1 MHRRKAN
8 EAKDAHDSVVDG
20 SIAGQNHTA
29 VPMGDLPFTKTPQTR
44 RRRKKA
50 QGLFRSCLIRL
61 GIRGGRTK
69 KLDGI
74 NIHTTKRGR
83 GGDSAFCFCVAS
95 LVFFFATSLALYQ
108 ALRWMDAR
116 NAYLVIRATTNIP
129 IGIYGAL
136 EDLRPL
142 EYGKE
147 LPVVLFSATSTKKH
161 SSKSKHEK
169 RTAFQYPDEL
179 GHKQVKEAEFLDF
192 GGIDLKLL
200 ASPDQKRVIYIMVED
215 LQGDARSLNQERDDD
230 MEMYWAFD
238 DDIERNPYNL
248 YDTYIP
254 EKMDGRCRRLPWHR
268 YNLPSCNSM
277 HELDLVTNTP
287 RFVGDGAYR
296 EVFVTEQPY
305 MGSIQE
311 MIFKELRWDLD
322 MGVDDYEY
330 VRMDAF
336 VTERFTSNKQI
347 TDIYGYCGLSMLTE
361 FFPYGDIEK
370 DVVGFQHH
378 RRSFNPVKDK
388 VFRQFNNFT
397 GTEKLQLAL
406 NMVEPVA
413 ALHNYP
419 GGVIVHDDIQLCQ
432 YLWTEEDGIN
442 VKLNDFNRA
451 EIMLWDETDQRY
463 CKYKNGRGH
472 GDWRAPEE
480 FKDLPLDEKIDV
492 WSLGNNMYSV
502 LTGYY
507 PFFNVESDKKIQKLV
522 KDGETAVIDPRF
534 VESSFAENKLIEVIQ
549 RCFVYDPDMRADIN
563 EIWQMLKDAI
573 GENEKYEKEEAK
585 KNAEIEAREKEEAE
599 ALEIEKAAAYEAG
612 AEEEQQLQNNAG
624 MQQAQPQGRE
634 DELLA
639 EQAAHQRAEA
649 EEERKKAEAQGKA
662 EKALKEHTNGENEE
676 EVLDAQRRA
685 KEEKR
690 LAEEAAKKRAEA
702 EKKLKMEEAR
712 EQASTEPKEE
722 RAHEEANQGEKEG
735 RAIHMLHE
743 NGQGE
748 NSMEVAE
755 SEILAAQH
763 RAKEDERIA
772 EEVAQKRAEAEEQ
785 RKKDDAQEQVEV
797 EKHEM

>member
-8 EAKDAHDSVVDG
+8 EANAKDGPDVMGEG
-20 SIAGQNHTA
+20 SIAGQSHMA
-29 VPMGDLPFTKTPQTR
+29 VPMGDLPFSNTTQTR

-74 NIHTTKRGR
+74 YIHTTKRGR
-83 GGDSAFCFCVAS
+83 GGGSSFCFCVAS

-116 NAYLVIRATTNIP
+116 NANLVIRSTTSIP
-129 IGIYGAL
+129 IEIYTAL

-147 LPVVLFSATSTKKH
+147 LPVVLLSGGNKH
-161 SSKSKHEK
+161 SKHKHKKLTE
-169 RTAFQYPDEL
+169 FHYPDEL
-179 GHKQVKEAEFLDF
+179 GHKQVKEAEYLDF

-311 MIFKELRWDLD
+311 MILKELRWDLD

-330 VRMDAF
+330 VRMDAY

-378 RRSFNPVKDK
+378 RRSFNPVKEK

-432 YLWTEEDGIN
+432 YLWTEEDGIS

-522 KDGETAVIDPRF
+522 KEGQTAVIDPRF
-534 VESSFAENKLIEVIQ
+534 VESSFAESKLIEVIQ
-549 RCFVYDPDMRADIN
+549 RCFVYDPDFRADIN

-573 GENEKYEKEEAK
+573 AENEQYEKEEAK
-585 KNAEIEAREKEEAE
+585 KNAEIEGRESENGAAHETETEER
-599 ALEIEKAAAYEAG
+599 
-612 AEEEQQLQNNAG
+612 QHRQNNAD
-624 MQQAQPQGRE
+624 MQQTQPRGRE

-639 EQAAHQRAEA
+639 EQAAHQRVEA
-649 EEERKKAEAQGKA
+649 EEERKKAETQGQA
-662 EKALKEHTNGENEE
+662 EGAAKEKEHTNSENGEEI
-676 EVLDAQRRA
+676 LDAQRRA
-685 KEEKR
+685 KEDQR
-690 LAEEAAKKRAEA
+690 LTEEAARKRAEA
-702 EKKLKMEEAR
+702 EKKLKMEEAK
-712 EQASTEPKEE
+712 EEAGTEPKEE
-722 RAHEEANQGEKEG
+722 AAHDAKQGEKEG
-735 RAIHMLHE
+735 RAIHVLHE
-743 NGQGE
+743 NGQGGKA
-748 NSMEVAE
+748 MEVAE
-755 SEILAAQH
+755 SEILAARH

-772 EEVAQKRAEAEEQ
+772 EEEAQKRAEAEEQ
-785 RKKDDAQEQVEV
+785 RKKEDTQEQVEAEKQGDV
-797 EKHEM
+797 EVINQ